1 MTVRLALRANPAS
14 GGSTD
19 AGSLERRLTG
29 LGAELVEEA
38 GAERLVVAG
47 GDGSVAP
54 AAERAGELGV
64 PLAVLP
70 TGTANDFARATGLP
84 DDLDEACELAV
95 KGGHLRLLDLGRM
108 DGRPFVNAANA
119 GLAVAAAR
127 SAAPLKKALG
137 PLAYALGAVRAG
149 VSTHPVACRVT
160 CDGRELFAGDAWQVI
175 VAGTGHFGGGSHVE
189 AADDDDG
196 RLDVAVIEAGPR
208 LRLVQ
213 RAYGL
218 RSGRVTS
225 QRGVHHGRGCDVVL
239 EGDAAFNLDGELID
253 PSPRTGFGID
263 PGAFRLVVPG

>member
-1 MTVRLALRANPAS
+1 MRLALHANPAS

-19 AGSLERRLTG
+19 AEGIEQRLAA
-29 LGAELVEEA
+29 LGAELVDEA

-54 AAERAGELGV
+54 AAKRAAELGI

-70 TGTANDFARATGLP
+70 TGTANDFASATDLP
-84 DDLDEACELAV
+84 EDLEEACKLAAR
-95 KGGHLRLLDLGRM
+95 GRALRALDLGRM

-149 VSTHPVACRVT
+149 VSTDPVACRVT
-160 CDGRELFAGDAWQVI
+160 CDGSELFSGDAWQVI
-175 VAGTGHFGGGSHVE
+175 VAGTGHFGGGSQVD

-196 RLDVAVIEAGPR
+196 QLDVAVIEAGSR
-208 LRLVQ
+208 ARLVQ

-218 RSGRVTS
+218 RSGRVTG
-225 QRGVHHGRGCDVVL
+225 QRGVHHARGCHVVL
-239 EGDAAFNLDGELID
+239 EGDAAFNLDGELVD
-253 PSPRTGFGID
+253 PSPRTEFAIQ
-263 PGAFRLVVPG
+263 PRAFRLVVPG

>member
-1 MTVRLALRANPAS
+1 MRLALRANPES

-19 AGSLERRLTG
+19 PGALERRLAD
-29 LGAELVEEA
+29 LGAELVDVDR
-38 GAERLVVAG
+38 AERLVVAG

-54 AAERAGELGV
+54 AAECAGRLGD

-70 TGTANDFARATGLP
+70 TGTANDFARATGVP
-84 DDLDEACELAV
+84 EDLDRACALAV
-95 KGGHLRLLDLGRM
+95 GGRHLRALDLGRK

-149 VSTHPVACRVT
+149 ATTSPLACRVT
-160 CDGRELFAGDAWQVI
+160 CDDEELFAGSAWQVI
-175 VAGTGHFGGGSHVE
+175 VAGTGHFGGGSQMD

-196 RLDVAVIEAGPR
+196 RLDVAVIEAGSRVR
-208 LRLVQ
+208 LIQ

-218 RSGRVTS
+218 RAGHVAD
-225 QRGVHHGRGCDVVL
+225 QRGVHHARGRRVVL
-239 EGDAAFNLDGELID
+239 EGSAAFNLDGELID
-253 PSPRTGFGID
+253 PAPRSEFGID
-263 PGAFRLVVPG
+263 PRAFRLVVPD

>member
-1 MTVRLALRANPAS
+1 VRLALHANPAS

-19 AGSLERRLTG
+19 EQDIEQRLAG
-29 LGAELVEEA
+29 LGAELVGEPD
-38 GAERLVVAG
+38 AERLVVAG

-54 AAERAGELGV
+54 AAERAAELDV

-70 TGTANDFARATGLP
+70 TGTANDFARATALP
-84 DDLDEACELAV
+84 EDLAEACELAAR
-95 KGGHLRLLDLGRM
+95 GQGLRALDLGRM

-149 VSTHPVACRVT
+149 VSTDPVSCRVT
-160 CDGRELFAGDAWQVI
+160 CDGSELFDGDAWQVI
-175 VAGTGHFGGGSHVE
+175 VAGTGHFGGGSQVD

-196 RLDVAVIEAGPR
+196 QLDVAVIEAGSR
-208 LRLVQ
+208 VRLVQ

-218 RSGRVTS
+218 RSGRVTG
-225 QRGVHHGRGCDVVL
+225 QRGVHHARGCRVVL
-239 EGDAAFNLDGELID
+239 EGGAAFNLDGELVE
-253 PSPRTGFGID
+253 PTPRTEFAIE
-263 PGAFRLVVPG
+263 PRAFRLVVPR